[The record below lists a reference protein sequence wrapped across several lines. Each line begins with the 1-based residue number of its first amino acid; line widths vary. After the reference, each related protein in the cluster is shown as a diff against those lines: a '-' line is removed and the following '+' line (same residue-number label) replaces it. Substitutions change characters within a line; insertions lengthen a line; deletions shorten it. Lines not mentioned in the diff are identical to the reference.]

1 MDRLGRDLGGAFLA
15 VGTFALRGLLSEAN
29 AKRLAG
35 IDNGQPRGIITALE
49 TERLVLRAINMHALL
64 RV

>member
-1 MDRLGRDLGGAFLA
+1 LLSL
-15 VGTFALRGLLSEAN
+15 FARLLSEAN

-49 TERLVLRAINMHALL
+49 TERLVLGAGNMHPLL